1 MPRKS
6 SCLNVYLCNGKG
18 RQTTSIGVL
27 LGVAASHMCSCD
39 TVISKTLYLHIP
51 SLIPRSSSSEI
62 EVPVIVQCAAI
73 TGLGL
78 LYCGSGNRSMAE
90 FLLSELHR
98 RPPCEK
104 GTDSGE
110 AFALSA
116 AWALGMVCIGRGGIG
131 TPNLD
136 GSTVSNFSPASVDI
150 FDSLHDLKL
159 DERLLRCIT
168 GEMGSLGESD
178 FKAKQSGK
186 GIFANSYTNDSSTRG
201 LLVLEPEGLVN
212 TVFTSFGAIIAL
224 ALIFIHSNS
233 ESIASRL
240 RPPSTC
246 FGLETE
252 RPDLLCM
259 RSLAVRLIN
268 WTETENVCSSTS
280 TARDVAT
287 WLENQV
293 PEVRSDLLYMRIL
306 L

>member
-1 MPRKS
+1 
-6 SCLNVYLCNGKG
+6 
-18 RQTTSIGVL
+18 
-27 LGVAASHMCSCD
+27 
-39 TVISKTLYLHIP
+39 
-51 SLIPRSSSSEI
+51 
-62 EVPVIVQCAAI
+62 
-73 TGLGL
+73 
-78 LYCGSGNRSMAE
+78 MAE

-116 AWALGMVCIGRGGIG
+116 AWALGMVCIGRGGVG
-131 TPNLD
+131 KKADFGSPLSPFQSVSLD
-136 GSTVSNFSPASVDI
+136 I
-150 FDSLHDLKL
+150 LDSLHDLKL

-186 GIFANSYTNDSSTRG
+186 GIFANSYSGETSSRG

-212 TVFTSFGAIIAL
+212 TVFTSFGAIVAL
-224 ALIFIHSNS
+224 SLIFIKSNN

-246 FGLETE
+246 FGLESE

-259 RSLAVRLIN
+259 RTLAVRLIN
-268 WTETENVCSSTS
+268 WNDTEAACFPIN
-280 TARDVAT
+280 TAREVAN
-287 WLENQV
+287 WLETQV
-293 PEVRSDLLYMRIL
+293 PKVICIARSHIDALSLM
-306 L
+306 

>member
-1 MPRKS
+1 
-6 SCLNVYLCNGKG
+6 
-18 RQTTSIGVL
+18 
-27 LGVAASHMCSCD
+27 MCSAD

-51 SLIPRSSSSEI
+51 SLIPRTSSNEV

-78 LYCGSGNRSMAE
+78 LYCGTGNRSMAE

-98 RPPCEK
+98 RPPSEK

-116 AWALGMVCIGRGGIG
+116 AWALGMVCIGRGGMVK
-131 TPNLD
+131 PND
-136 GSTVSNFSPASVDI
+136 GGGSPVSPVSIDI
-150 FDSLHDLKL
+150 FDSLLDLKL

-186 GIFANSYTNDSSTRG
+186 GIFANSYAGDSSTRG

-224 ALIFIHSNS
+224 SLIYIQSNN
-233 ESIASRL
+233 ESMASRL
-240 RPPSTC
+240 RAPTTC
-246 FGLETE
+246 FGLESE

-268 WTETENVCSSTS
+268 WSDTENACSPKS
-280 TARDVAT
+280 TARDIAA
-287 WLENQV
+287 WLERQV
-293 PEVRSDLLYMRIL
+293 PEVRTMTLSLFE
-306 L
+306 